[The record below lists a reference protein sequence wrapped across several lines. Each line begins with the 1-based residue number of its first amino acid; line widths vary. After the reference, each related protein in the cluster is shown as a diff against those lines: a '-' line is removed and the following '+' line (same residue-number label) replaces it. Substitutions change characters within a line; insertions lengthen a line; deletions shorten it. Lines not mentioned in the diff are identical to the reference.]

1 MVSMQENGLVKLMLV
16 GYFSNQEES
25 NPQGV
30 NTKQVLL
37 NPGVDLNQLLTEQGI
52 NLDEVG
58 LVTIDGRL
66 VDGSPVLY
74 DGSLIKVFP
83 FVAGG

>member
-30 NTKQVLL
+30 YTKQVLL
-37 NPGVDLNQLLTEQGI
+37 NPGVDLNQLLLAQGI

>member
-1 MVSMQENGLVKLMLV
+1 MQENGLVKLMLV

-30 NTKQVLL
+30 YITQVAL
-37 NPGVDLNQLLTEQGI
+37 NPGVDLNQLLLAQGI